1 MTGSVQCMGTSRVSN
16 YQGSIVVRA
25 VHCASRNGEDLMHP
39 RLQVLGDVTVQ
50 HPAAGVA
57 HLDEEIG
64 GPADRQE
71 EGVLPDEILAR
82 NTVLRQHQEALAVN
96 VDRVLHRME

>member
-71 EGVLPDEILAR
+71 ESVLSEEILAR
-82 NTVLRQHQEALAVN
+82 DTRLGPAQEELA
-96 VDRVLHRME
+96 RELGR